1 MGMFDPGMMP
11 PGGGNGQQQQ
21 PQNQHMQ
28 NPMHQNHFN
37 SNMSN
42 NLDQKHNPVGS
53 WQRGG
58 WDSGI
63 QSGATSQTPSVLS
76 GNLQR
81 LFLSFL
87 MKNFFDFSDIGL
99 PN

>member
-11 PGGGNGQQQQ
+11 PGGGNGQQQ
-21 PQNQHMQ
+21 QNQHMQ

-76 GNLQR
+76 GN
-81 LFLSFL
+81 
-87 MKNFFDFSDIGL
+87 FFKAFYIKKKPISQM
-99 PN
+99 

>member
-87 MKNFFDFSDIGL
+87 MKIFFDFSDVG
-99 PN
+99 